1 MAPLKKT
8 LEIDT
13 SPHIVSGNSVDIIMR
28 NVLFAILPAALF
40 GVYVFGITTLVL
52 LLTAILSCVLT
63 EYLLG
68 KLSTP
73 EMTLRDTVRDGSV
86 LVTGLLYGMTLP
98 PGLPLWMVCVGG
110 FIAIGLGKF
119 IFGGLGYNVFN
130 PALIGRAF
138 LQAAF
143 PASMTTWM
151 PALDPDRFLSIA
163 SSTLAFP
170 FTTPVYDSVSS
181 ATPLAAMKFEQQ
193 LSEIPD
199 LFFGLTSG
207 SSAETGSL
215 LILSGGLYLIVRK
228 MMNWRIPAGIFIAVI
243 ALSVIFHQF
252 DPVIYPPP
260 LFMLF
265 SGGLMLGAMFMA
277 TDVVASPVTALG
289 CFVYGLLI
297 GCLVVVIRFWG
308 GMPEGVMYAIL
319 FANALSPHLDRLIQP
334 VPYGLG
340 KG

>member
-151 PALDPDRFLSIA
+151 PALDPERFLSIA

-215 LILSGGLYLIVRK
+215 LILLGGIYLIIRK

-243 ALSVIFHQF
+243 GLSVIFHQF
-252 DPVIYPPP
+252 DPAIYPPP

-277 TDVVASPVTALG
+277 TDVVASPVTAWG

-319 FANALSPHLDRLIQP
+319 FANDLSPHLDRLIQP

-340 KG
+340 KR